1 MEPIK
6 KEKPE
11 KIKPEL
17 SYRNLRPVIEQERKF
32 CSNCGIEIF
41 GRAGKMFCSDYCRNT
56 WNNRQNKD
64 ATNLVRNINNRL
76 RKNYRILQELNP
88 DKETRVERKVLKKK
102 GFNFEFFTSIFQVK
116 TGKDYFFVYDQGF
129 LQLDDDVILLLK
141 KEL

>member
-6 KEKPE
+6 KGKPE
-11 KIKPEL
+11 KIKPDL
-17 SYRNLRPVIEQERKF
+17 NYRNLRPVIVPERKF

-76 RKNYRILQELNP
+76 RKNYRILSELNVVENA
-88 DKETRVERKVLKKK
+88 KVERKLLNKK
-102 GFNFEFFTSIFQVK
+102 GFDFDFFTSVLDAK
-116 TGKDYFFVYDQGF
+116 TGNRYYFVYDHGY
-129 LQLDDDVILLLK
+129 LELKDDVFLLCRK
-141 KEL
+141 D

>member
-6 KEKPE
+6 KGKPE
-11 KIKPEL
+11 KIKPDL
-17 SYRNLRPVIEQERKF
+17 NYRNLRPVIVPERKF

-76 RKNYRILQELNP
+76 RKNYRILSELNVVENA
-88 DKETRVERKVLKKK
+88 KVERKLLNKK
-102 GFNFEFFTSIFQVK
+102 GFDFDFFTSVLDAK
-116 TGKDYFFVYDQGF
+116 TGNRYYFVYDQGF
-129 LQLDDDVILLLK
+129 SQLTDDVFLLCRK
-141 KEL
+141 D